1 MRCRSIMMAA
11 LAVAGLVFADAARA
25 GSGHVPAPQTVIA
38 PAPQY
43 AAPQASA
50 QVLPAP
56 QGDYGCATCTA
67 PVETCGGG
75 CGMNLDLSGMKAK
88 LCGLGSGLKCKMGGL
103 KCKLHGLGSGL
114 KCKMAGIGSCFKMPS
129 CGTPVSECGATYAA
143 PVVTPSYQGPSPQFA
158 PAPVASFQAPSY
170 QN

>member
-1 MRCRSIMMAA
+1 MMAA
-11 LAVAGLVFADAARA
+11 LAVAGLVFADSARA
-25 GSGHVPAPQTVIA
+25 GSGHVPAPQTIIT

-43 AAPQASA
+43 AAP

-56 QGDYGCATCTA
+56 QGDYGCTTCAA

-75 CGMNLDLSGMKAK
+75 CGMDFSGLKDK

-114 KCKMAGIGSCFKMPS
+114 KCKMASFGDCFKKPACAPVS
-129 CGTPVSECGATYAA
+129 YECGTPCAA

-158 PAPVASFQAPSY
+158 PAPVASYQAPSL